1 LSDNI
6 PKTKVAESA
15 EVIKK
20 VINKV
25 IAIIEIKP
33 PAHYKIN
40 DKNKDIKR
48 VLKLKKEK
56 ETYLI
61 TWSFQYNS

>member
-1 LSDNI
+1 MKIDKFLASPLEQAVNFFEDN
-6 PKTKVAESA
+6 KLKY
-15 EVIKK
+15 KL
-20 VINKV
+20 
-25 IAIIEIKP
+25 IEIKP
-33 PAHYKIN
+33 PAQYKIN